1 MNYYFI
7 YYGLTLIA
15 LLITVG
21 AQIFVSATFNKY
33 KKEPNLKEK
42 SGAEVA
48 REILD
53 KNGLK
58 DIYVVE
64 TKGNLTDHYDPSRK
78 VIRLSSDVYHKES
91 VASVAV
97 AAHECGHAIQDRD
110 NYTFLRIR
118 AFLVP
123 FVNLSSK
130 LGYVAILI
138 GIIANLIDVIWLG
151 IGLEAV
157 ILVFQLITLPV
168 EFDASKKA
176 LKELEGMNILTE
188 NELVKGKV
196 VLTSAALTYVASVAA
211 TVLEL
216 LRLVLLFT
224 DRDN

>member
-7 YYGLTLIA
+7 YYGLTFIA

-151 IGLEAV
+151 ISLEAV